1 MSNDSINHP
10 DHYTIGIEVY
20 DFIESW
26 KLGFAEGNIVKYV
39 ARSEHKGSPVEDLKK
54 ARWYLNRLISRKERE
69 IASKVSAALRERE

>member
-1 MSNDSINHP
+1 MSKESINHP

-39 ARSEHKGSPVEDLKK
+39 ARSEHKGSPLDDLKK
-54 ARWYLNRLISRKERE
+54 ARWYLDRLILRKERE
-69 IASKVSAALRERE
+69 IASKVSVALHERK

>member
-1 MSNDSINHP
+1 VSNDSINNP

-69 IASKVSAALRERE
+69 IASKVSAALHERE